1 MTTSVQNDR
10 VQGSF
15 AGWDA
20 GGDGRIDRADWEADA
35 KRVLHAFGEAP
46 TSPAGRALSAA
57 YLGLWDFLA
66 KKAGIDA
73 HTGALTPEQFK
84 AVADDHIVGNDGAD
98 FAKALTPAIKA
109 LIELADS
116 DGDGQINP
124 REFMTWLKAVG
135 VRTSEMGTPFA
146 QIDTSGNGQLSTEE
160 LVQAV
165 RAYYLGEVDV
175 PLLGH

>member
-1 MTTSVQNDR
+1 MTTSVQNGR
-10 VQGSF
+10 VQSSF
-15 AGWDA
+15 AGWDVD
-20 GGDGRIDRADWEADA
+20 GDGRIDRADWEADA
-35 KRVLHAFGEAP
+35 RRVLQAFGETPA
-46 TSPAGRALSAA
+46 SPSGRALSDA
-57 YLGLWDFLA
+57 YLDLWDFLA
-66 KKAGIDA
+66 EKAGIDA

-84 AVADDHIVGNDGAD
+84 TVVDDRIIGSDGAG

-109 LIELADS
+109 LIKLADR

-135 VRTSEMGTPFA
+135 VRTSDMGTPFA

-165 RAYYLGEVDV
+165 RAYYLDEVDV

>member
-10 VQGSF
+10 VQSSF

-20 GGDGRIDRADWEADA
+20 DGDGRIDRADWEADA
-35 KRVLHAFGEAP
+35 KRVVQAFGEVPA
-46 TSPAGRALSAA
+46 SPAGRALSGA
-57 YLGLWDFLA
+57 YLGLWDFFA
-66 KKAGIDA
+66 KKAGINA
-73 HTGALTPEQFK
+73 RTGALTPEQFK
-84 AVADDHIVGNDGAD
+84 AVAEDHIVGNDGAD
-98 FAKALTPAIKA
+98 FAKALTPTIKA
-109 LIELADS
+109 LVELADS

-135 VRTSEMGTPFA
+135 VRTPETGTAFA
-146 QIDTSGNGQLSTEE
+146 QINTNSNGQLSTEE